1 MRGAVY
7 SWKNTQTRLCYFSS
21 WPCFF
26 ASVCAKHTLNTSTS
40 TDPVTYFLSILCF
53 GQCFY
58 HCNFSYCLYQ
68 FMICSYA
75 IYFLQISVCAV
86 SYVFFQLCGRPVQC
100 LSLCLIL
107 ALTLPSTKNMTQ
119 IFSCKVFIYES
130 SMLEIKRFKQRATH
144 QCSVSAFVCMIL
156 ALPLQSTNYMMQM
169 FSSKIR
175 IK

>member
-1 MRGAVY
+1 
-7 SWKNTQTRLCYFSS
+7 
-21 WPCFF
+21 
-26 ASVCAKHTLNTSTS
+26 
-40 TDPVTYFLSILCF
+40 
-53 GQCFY
+53 
-58 HCNFSYCLYQ
+58 
-68 FMICSYA
+68 MICSYA

-175 IK
+175 IKWHKRTCKRWKSKLDCQKDSWCMVNPVQCVWKIFVWVYKGIVCIANNF